1 MQGYGVSMLVTESRM
16 LLVSIFRTLQNNLPS
31 VDISTVLLDVM
42 AIADEVDSQLEQAVL
57 GFMSRQSA
65 KAATVQPTLSLSRMV
80 RLRYA
85 QAFAAAE
92 TQLGLP
98 SKPRHKSPRPGEPLE
113 SRTRPSA
120 PFRGHLQSVPATV
133 KPVG

>member
-65 KAATVQPTLSLSRMV
+65 KAATV
-80 RLRYA
+80 
-85 QAFAAAE
+85 AAD
-92 TQLGLP
+92 
-98 SKPRHKSPRPGEPLE
+98 S
-113 SRTRPSA
+113 
-120 PFRGHLQSVPATV
+120 
-133 KPVG
+133 